1 MDHLVTTLPHGGT
14 HLILGQGFQV
24 LQDLNHHCLTQLAVL
39 SQEPGVSPVQAV
51 IGVNW
56 VKKRNSMSYG
66 IGRWLDSR
74 DDPLD
79 LGH

>member
-1 MDHLVTTLPHGGT
+1 MDHFVTTLPRGGT
-14 HLILGQGFQV
+14 HLILGQGLQV

-56 VKKRNSMSYG
+56 VKKQKQHVIWDWQVAGQPR
-66 IGRWLDSR
+66 
-74 DDPLD
+74 
-79 LGH
+79 